1 MHSNTFT
8 MNYGCNLSGQKSP
21 KKIYQLPWTAASQ
34 YGYTFALHSK
44 GKHKDASFYARSS
57 KMKLVTLSS
66 TEAEYVAAAEVTSEV
81 LFLRT
86 LLADIGFPQ
95 DKPTKIYEDNKSC
108 IHMLYGTGHHQRTKH
123 INGKYHFSK
132 QQIKQ
137 KTIKNRSEK

>member
-1 MHSNTFT
+1 MKVPSSRVEVST
-8 MNYGCNLSGQKSP
+8 LSGS
-21 KKIYQLPWTAASQ
+21 
-34 YGYTFALHSK
+34 
-44 GKHKDASFYARSS
+44 
-57 KMKLVTLSS
+57 
-66 TEAEYVAAAEVTSEV
+66 V

-108 IHMLYGTGHHQRTKH
+108 IHMLYGTGNHQRTKH

-137 KTIKNRSEK
+137 KTIKFKYKPTDKMIADILTKGSIPASQFEKLRSKLLNM

>member
-1 MHSNTFT
+1 
-8 MNYGCNLSGQKSP
+8 
-21 KKIYQLPWTAASQ
+21 
-34 YGYTFALHSK
+34 
-44 GKHKDASFYARSS
+44 
-57 KMKLVTLSS
+57 MKLVTLSS

-137 KTIKNRSEK
+137 KTIKFKYKPTNEMIADILTKGSIPASQFEKLR